1 MGLGVTTRPED
12 TVLTDRALSFLSAGP
27 AEASALISYVC
38 NLPGAPKLVAEHIA
52 SALFAERKEFVRDDQ
67 GRWLLRSSASH
78 SANATLAAD
87 LGTPVTLPA
96 TLPVAAPPS
105 RSRVRERGR
114 GDTQRPTTTDIV
126 GPLSATPSHSP
137 YLLRDMSFVVVDV
150 ETTGGG
156 FYSGHRITEFAAVSV
171 RNGEIEDVFES
182 LVNPERS
189 IPPWI
194 SKLTN
199 ITWDMVKDAPRF
211 RDIGDRVI
219 QSLEGR
225 VFVAHNAGFDWRFV
239 TAEVQRATGRHLE
252 GPRLCTVRLARK
264 LLSHLRSR
272 SLGSLSNYYGIENS
286 ARHRAAGD
294 AIATAHVLSRLL
306 AEAQG
311 RGCECWDDLQRL
323 VNARGGKPRR
333 QRRPPAS
340 PHSTANDTSE

>member
-1 MGLGVTTRPED
+1 VGLSGVSSRPED
-12 TVLTDRALSFLSAGP
+12 TVLTDRAYSFLTAGP
-27 AEASALISYVC
+27 ADASSLISYVC

-52 SALFAERKEFVRDDQ
+52 STLFAGRREFMKDAD
-67 GRWLLRSSASH
+67 GRWLLRASH
-78 SANATLAAD
+78 ASANATLAAE
-87 LGTPVTLPA
+87 LVTPVTLPA
-96 TLPVAAPPS
+96 TLPSAPD
-105 RSRVRERGR
+105 RAT
-114 GDTQRPTTTDIV
+114 DTV
-126 GPLSATPSHSP
+126 GPLVATPASTGI
-137 YLLRDMSFVVVDV
+137 LLRDLSFVVVDV

-171 RNGEIEDVFES
+171 RNGEIDDVFET

-219 QSLEGR
+219 QSLEGK

-239 TAEVQRATGRHLE
+239 TAEVQRATGRHLD

-264 LLSHLRSR
+264 LLSQLRSR
-272 SLGSLSNYYGIENS
+272 SLGSLANYYGIENS

-294 AIATAHVLSRLL
+294 AIATAHVLTRLL
-306 AEAQG
+306 REAQD
-311 RGCECWDDLQRL
+311 RGCSTWEELQKL
-323 VNARGGKPRR
+323 MNARGGKKRR
-333 QRRPPAS
+333 TRRPPAS
-340 PHSTANDTSE
+340 PKSTEHDTSA

>member
-1 MGLGVTTRPED
+1 MNGIRSQPED
-12 TVLTDRALSFLSAGP
+12 TVLTDRAFSYLTSGP
-27 AEASALISYVC
+27 ADASSLISYVC

-52 SALFAERKEFVRDDQ
+52 STLFAGRREFVKDAD
-67 GRWLLRSSASH
+67 GRWLLRGGTTVST
-78 SANATLAAD
+78 NAALAAE
-87 LGTPVTLPA
+87 LLSPVMLPA
-96 TLPVAAPPS
+96 TLPTSVPGS
-105 RSRVRERGR
+105 TVVRG
-114 GDTQRPTTTDIV
+114 TDSV
-126 GPLSATPSHSP
+126 GPLTPTASDESG
-137 YLLRDMSFVVVDV
+137 LLRDMSFVVVDV

-189 IPPWI
+189 IPPYI

-211 RDIGDRVI
+211 REIGDRVI
-219 QSLEGR
+219 QSLEGK

-239 TAEVQRATGRHLE
+239 TAEVQRATGRQLS
-252 GPRLCTVRLARK
+252 GPRLCTVRLARR

-294 AIATAHVLSRLL
+294 AIATAHVLARLL
-306 AEAQG
+306 REAQD
-311 RGCECWDDLQRL
+311 RGCESWDDLQRL
-323 VNARGGKPRR
+323 MNARKARKKRTRR
-333 QRRPPAS
+333 APAS
-340 PHSTANDTSE
+340 PQPTTHDTSA

>member
-1 MGLGVTTRPED
+1 MGLSGVSSRPED
-12 TVLTDRALSFLSAGP
+12 TVLTDRAYSYLTNGP
-27 AEASALISYVC
+27 ADASALISYVC

-52 SALFAERKEFVRDDQ
+52 STLFAGRREFMKDAD
-67 GRWLLRSSASH
+67 GRWLLRTAPSSV
-78 SANATLAAD
+78 NATLAAE
-87 LGTPVTLPA
+87 LATPVILPA
-96 TLPVAAPPS
+96 TLPTGA
-105 RSRVRERGR
+105 GR
-114 GDTQRPTTTDIV
+114 GIDTV
-126 GPLSATPSHSP
+126 GPLVATPASTGT
-137 YLLRDMSFVVVDV
+137 LLRDLSFVVVDV

-171 RNGEIEDVFES
+171 RNGEIADVFET

-219 QSLEGR
+219 QSLEGK

-239 TAEVQRATGRHLE
+239 TAEVQRATGRHLD

-264 LLSHLRSR
+264 LLSQLRSR
-272 SLGSLSNYYGIENS
+272 SLGSLANYYGIENS

-294 AIATAHVLSRLL
+294 AIATAHVLTRLL
-306 AEAQG
+306 REAQN
-311 RGCECWDDLQRL
+311 RGCGTWEELQKL
-323 VNARGGKPRR
+323 MNARGGKKRR
-333 QRRPPAS
+333 TRRPPAS
-340 PHSTANDTSE
+340 PKSTEHDTSA